1 MFYNKRFY
9 FDIKSHKSE
18 DVSFVPS
25 KSNQRFISSK
35 KPRVDIFSV
44 CQLFFKTVNNIQA
57 KNVGL
62 CQLYIDYPFLFLKV
76 LSKYILIQV
85 HVSWLVRCVVYK

>member
-1 MFYNKRFY
+1 MYPLSPPKVIKGSSHQRNPEWIY
-9 FDIKSHKSE
+9 FPS
-18 DVSFVPS
+18 VS
-25 KSNQRFISSK
+25 
-35 KPRVDIFSV
+35 
-44 CQLFFKTVNNIQA
+44 FFKTVNNIQA

>member
-1 MFYNKRFY
+1 MYLLSPPKVINGS
-9 FDIKSHKSE
+9 SH
-18 DVSFVPS
+18 
-25 KSNQRFISSK
+25 QRNPEYLLCLSA
-35 KPRVDIFSV
+35 
-44 CQLFFKTVNNIQA
+44 FFKTVNNIQA